1 MEMYSIFTVYVHAS
15 SVQEI
20 LTIYFTSHSRET
32 IQAKL
37 SIFCESA
44 YISLQSRKT
53 KHKVQVIFK
62 SSPRGNKINVKCLV

>member
-20 LTIYFTSHSRET
+20 LTTLPHTQEKQFKQSYRYF
-32 IQAKL
+32 AKAL
-37 SIFCESA
+37 TFLCNLE
-44 YISLQSRKT
+44 KT